1 VPPSLLSIGVF
12 PNSFLHNGG
21 VLSWSGVLDNVA
33 HRSAGTGGADTLSN
47 AADRDKVVQ
56 FLLSIDAKTVPIA
69 P

>member
-1 VPPSLLSIGVF
+1 VT
-12 PNSFLHNGG
+12 
-21 VLSWSGVLDNVA
+21 
-33 HRSAGTGGADTLSN
+33 HRSAGTGGVDTLSN